1 MRIGFGMRQAL
12 KRKNVPLGMLRAIE
26 DQLNASFSQV
36 GDRHLS
42 FSLLK
47 AAMNT
52 PRLYKLRKDCLT
64 GIGQG
69 TTVFVAA
76 LPILNEI

>member
-36 GDRHLS
+36 SVQCSG
-42 FSLLK
+42 SLTFWHAEFRYVSNSVPK
-47 AAMNT
+47 
-52 PRLYKLRKDCLT
+52 P
-64 GIGQG
+64 
-69 TTVFVAA
+69 
-76 LPILNEI
+76 

>member
-36 GDRHLS
+36 SVQCSGSSVSDLYS
-42 FSLLK
+42 FDTDS
-47 AAMNT
+47 
-52 PRLYKLRKDCLT
+52 PD
-64 GIGQG
+64 QG
-69 TTVFVAA
+69 F
-76 LPILNEI
+76 

>member
-1 MRIGFGMRQAL
+1 LEIVIF
-12 KRKNVPLGMLRAIE
+12 
-26 DQLNASFSQV
+26 
-36 GDRHLS
+36 H

-52 PRLYKLRKDCLT
+52 PRLCKLRKDLLT

-69 TTVFVAA
+69 TMEFVAA
-76 LPILNEI
+76 LPILNEF

>member
-42 FSLLK
+42 FFT
-47 AAMNT
+47 AMNT
-52 PRLYKLRKDCLT
+52 PRLCKLRKDRLT

-76 LPILNEI
+76 LPILNAI

>member
-36 GDRHLS
+36 RDRHLS
-42 FSLLK
+42 FFTFKSRDEYRYSASL
-47 AAMNT
+47 
-52 PRLYKLRKDCLT
+52 
-64 GIGQG
+64 
-69 TTVFVAA
+69 
-76 LPILNEI
+76 

>member
-36 GDRHLS
+36 GARHFS
-42 FSLLK
+42 FFSFKSRDEYSASL
-47 AAMNT
+47 
-52 PRLYKLRKDCLT
+52 
-64 GIGQG
+64 
-69 TTVFVAA
+69 
-76 LPILNEI
+76 

>member
-42 FSLLK
+42 FFTFKSRDEYSASLK
-47 AAMNT
+47 IAQ
-52 PRLYKLRKDCLT
+52 RLSYRHWPGHNGVCRGFT
-64 GIGQG
+64 N
-69 TTVFVAA
+69 F
-76 LPILNEI
+76 